1 MGHDGRMTL
10 LLPAAVFAVLYVV
23 SRRQDARRL
32 RNGVFLVGALG
43 SLAMA
48 GLLELAA
55 ANAFLQTVV
64 LVGSGLVALLIVVLA
79 VFLLLNGVTM
89 LRREGRSLGN
99 LLSLLAGLAV
109 IVLPAASVALL
120 FLPDQSTLPDAWAIV
135 LPAAGL
141 LLFFACSYAAA
152 TFAAF
157 GLYSLVYSRYRHT
170 RQPDAVI
177 VLGSGLIRG
186 EVPPLLRSRLDKAL
200 SIYRSVPGPARRPVL
215 VPSGGQGHDE
225 PRPEGE
231 AMAEYLI
238 GHGADPA
245 DVHPETQSTS
255 THENLALSHGVL
267 RSVGRDGRVLVV
279 TNDYH
284 VLRAALLARSLGSDA
299 QVVGSPTAAYY
310 VPSAFLREY
319 VAIMV
324 EHRRLNLAAVL
335 GLAGLVA
342 LGVVVSMT

>member
-1 MGHDGRMTL
+1 MTFL
-10 LLPAAVFAVLYVV
+10 VPAAVFAVLYVV

-43 SLAMA
+43 SLLLA
-48 GLLELAA
+48 GLIELAA
-55 ANAFLQTVV
+55 ANAFLQDVV
-64 LVGSGLVALLIVVLA
+64 LAGLGLAGLLIVVLA
-79 VFLLLNGVTM
+79 VFLVANGVTM

-99 LLSLLAGLAV
+99 LLSLLAGSAL
-109 IVLPAASVALL
+109 IVLPAASLALL
-120 FLPDQSTLPDAWAIV
+120 FLPDQSTLPAAAGIV
-135 LPAAGL
+135 LPAAGI

-170 RQPDAVI
+170 REPDAVI
-177 VLGSGLIRG
+177 VLGSGLIGG

-200 SIYRSVPGPARRPVL
+200 SVYRSVPGAVRRPVL
-215 VPSGGQGHDE
+215 VPSGGQGSDE

-231 AMAEYLI
+231 AMAEYLLAQ
-238 GHGADPA
+238 GADPA
-245 DVHPETQSTS
+245 DVHPETASTS
-255 THENLALSHGVL
+255 TRENLVLSREVL
-267 RSVGRDGRVLVV
+267 RAAGRDGRSLVV

-284 VLRAALLARSLGSDA
+284 VLRAALLARAVGSDA

-324 EHRRLNLAAVL
+324 EHRRLNLAAVA
-335 GLAGLVA
+335 GLAGFVA
-342 LGVVVSMT
+342 LGVVVSLS